1 MRALALT
8 LVSIAA
14 LVAGAATV
22 SAQTKK
28 EDMDK
33 RATGQPQRPADPKQA
48 EPESSS
54 HNAESPNPARAK
66 PGTGKET
73 PAPDKPKDQKKKPN

>member
-14 LVAGAATV
+14 LVAGASTIF
-22 SAQTKK
+22 AQDKK
-28 EDMDK
+28 DDLDS
-33 RATGQPQRPADPKQA
+33 RATGQSQRPADPKHA

-54 HNAESPNPARAK
+54 HNADSPNPARAK
-66 PGTGKET
+66 PQDGNQTA
-73 PAPDKPKDQKKKPN
+73 APEQQKDQKKKPN